1 MGVIDD
7 LISQIEKLTP
17 SDKARLVD
25 AILRDMVSSDPEIDK
40 VWAKEASIRWN
51 NYKQGKV
58 KSIPYDE
65 VMSKYKGS

>member
-1 MGVIDD
+1 
-7 LISQIEKLTP
+7 
-17 SDKARLVD
+17 
-25 AILRDMVSSDPEIDK
+25 MVSSDPEIDK

-51 NYKQGKV
+51 NYKKGKV